1 MSHLNSV
8 SCFDWIWHHL
18 FYYLL
23 KKKFSNN
30 AEKQQ
35 SEKNLRCRTKKVILT
50 LLKTLLWI
58 SLKKIE
64 LHLVFFS
71 QCLKIKAYTNQKQK
85 EKTKFC
91 AFCFHKL
98 LFSLYNAVSCIF
110 FWQLETSS
118 NKLDICFVLRNSR
131 KRQFFLYQN
140 SSRLVTSPT
149 IIRSGQS

>member
-1 MSHLNSV
+1 VSHLNSV

-23 KKKFSNN
+23 KKTLATMQKNN
-30 AEKQQ
+30 SQK
-35 SEKNLRCRTKKVILT
+35 KLRCRTKKVILT

-58 SLKKIE
+58 SLKNWVISS
-64 LHLVFFS
+64 FFS
-71 QCLKIKAYTNQKQK
+71 QCLKAIHESKQK
-85 EKTKFC
+85 ETKSC

>member
-1 MSHLNSV
+1 MN
-8 SCFDWIWHHL
+8 I
-18 FYYLL
+18 
-23 KKKFSNN
+23 
-30 AEKQQ
+30 
-35 SEKNLRCRTKKVILT
+35 T
-50 LLKTLLWI
+50 
-58 SLKKIE
+58 KKIE

-149 IIRSGQS
+149 IIRSGQELVNSLRVVKLSPTEIEKKQKPSDIKEQLFHI

>member
-23 KKKFSNN
+23 KKSLATMQKNN
-30 AEKQQ
+30 SQK
-35 SEKNLRCRTKKVILT
+35 KLRCRTKKVILT

-64 LHLVFFS
+64 LHLFFLRYAWYIQS
-71 QCLKIKAYTNQKQK
+71 IHESKQK
-85 EKTKFC
+85 ETKSC

-110 FWQLETSS
+110 FLTARDIFEQAWHLFCSS
-118 NKLDICFVLRNSR
+118 KFEKEAVLFIS
-131 KRQFFLYQN
+131 K
-140 SSRLVTSPT
+140 
-149 IIRSGQS
+149 